1 ATRAAGTAA
10 GSTASGGTAASS
22 SPAAAK
28 PRLGGEMKLGGIDKI
43 SDFDPHR
50 STLFTAIG
58 QGLIMDQAIGLDKD
72 FKLRPELV
80 KSWEIIGNSE
90 QFIFHLQPNAKWQ
103 NRAPANGRAVDAQ
116 DIAYN
121 LMRIAGKNPGD
132 KAAERPRAG
141 TLVGMD
147 KAEAIDPQT

>member
-1 ATRAAGTAA
+1 MLAGTMTAGVGAAALLAGCGDDSTTAPSSTATRAAGTGAASAAA
-10 GSTASGGTAASS
+10 GGTSASS

-72 FKLRPELV
+72 FKLRPEL
-80 KSWEIIGNSE
+80 
-90 QFIFHLQPNAKWQ
+90 
-103 NRAPANGRAVDAQ
+103 
-116 DIAYN
+116 
-121 LMRIAGKNPGD
+121 
-132 KAAERPRAG
+132 
-141 TLVGMD
+141 
-147 KAEAIDPQT
+147 